1 MTVNHFLKTK
11 IIEIEVRMW
20 NLPEVRTI
28 EFVSIENILL
38 VTVEN

>member
-20 NLPEVRTI
+20 NLPEVRTN
-28 EFVSIENILL
+28 EFVSIENLLL